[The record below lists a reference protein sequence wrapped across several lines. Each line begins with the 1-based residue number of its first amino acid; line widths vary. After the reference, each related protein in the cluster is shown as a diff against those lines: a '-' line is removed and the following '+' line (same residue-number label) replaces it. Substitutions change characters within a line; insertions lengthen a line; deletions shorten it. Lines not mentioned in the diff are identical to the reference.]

1 MASHQQIV
9 AGDISKS
16 LVGYLKRTSTMD
28 RREKARAAI
37 MRAQRQLENARS
49 KREAT
54 IKLLIRLDTKTI
66 PALEQAV
73 RRIGKRIDRIDSEAF
88 KAETKPAPAPAK
100 QEPPPIEPVSANPT
114 DDGIPAALRR
124 TPKAK
129 AQAAI
134 VNDFADCVPGPKPPK
149 RKARRSP
156 DDFKAEIDA
165 RKGS

>member
-1 MASHQQIV
+1 
-9 AGDISKS
+9 
-16 LVGYLKRTSTMD
+16 MD

-37 MRAQRQLENARS
+37 TRAQRQLETARS

-88 KAETKPAPAPAK
+88 KAETKPAPAPVK
-100 QEPPPIEPVSANPT
+100 QEPPPIQPVSADKI
-114 DDGIPAALRR
+114 DDGIHRAAGDHKPAPIPPETAKELAKLKQVLGDSLLR
-124 TPKAK
+124 
-129 AQAAI
+129 
-134 VNDFADCVPGPKPPK
+134 PPSK
-149 RKARRSP
+149 RKARRSA
-156 DDFKAEIDA
+156 DDFKADVEA